1 MECSRSGRPMM
12 TSEVGT
18 DWAGR
23 VKHDLYVGNMGSKC
37 IQSHTPYSEFNFP
50 EALTDNKNIISFLT
64 KHLGP
69 CVIPFFMGF

>member
-23 VKHDLYVGNMGSKC
+23 VKHDFYVCNMGSKC
-37 IQSHTPYSEFNFP
+37 IQSHTPYPEFNYTGNFSRQQVV
-50 EALTDNKNIISFLT
+50 LVLLI
-64 KHLGP
+64 
-69 CVIPFFMGF
+69 V

>member
-37 IQSHTPYSEFNFP
+37 IRSHTPYPEFNYTGNFSRQQVV
-50 EALTDNKNIISFLT
+50 LVLLI
-64 KHLGP
+64 
-69 CVIPFFMGF
+69 V

>member
-37 IQSHTPYSEFNFP
+37 IQLHTSYPELYYTGNFSRQQVV
-50 EALTDNKNIISFLT
+50 LVLLI
-64 KHLGP
+64 
-69 CVIPFFMGF
+69 V